1 MADISPRHIACAGLM
16 VAAPLVELV
25 EQDIL
30 LPADDPESFWRGFE
44 AILRDMA
51 PRNAALLARREALQ
65 RDIDAWH
72 TTNPD
77 ASADSY
83 RSFLTKIG
91 YLEGEPEPFS
101 ISTSAVD
108 DEIALLAGPQLV
120 VPVNNARFALNAA
133 NARFGSLY
141 DALYGTDALPGDRGT
156 TGYDEARG
164 RAVVT
169 WVRAH
174 LDAVAPL
181 AMGSWA
187 EVTELAVESG
197 NLVIGLG
204 DAFTRLADPAQ
215 FAGYRDTGD
224 IILRINGLLIE
235 IRVDRNH
242 SIGRSDPAGICDI
255 VVESALT
262 AIQDCE
268 DSVAA
273 VDAEDKCRVYAN
285 WLGLM
290 KGDLA
295 ESFSKGGKAVTRRL
309 AADVSYLAPDRTPV
323 VHPGRALLLV
333 RNVGHL
339 MTTDAVRLDGRETPE
354 GILDAVM
361 TVAAARHDLA
371 RKAGPRNARQGSI
384 YVVKPKMHGSD
395 EVRFTNDLMCRVEDL
410 LGLPRNTVKIGVMDE
425 ERRTSANLSACIAA
439 VSERCVFINTGFLDR
454 TGDEIHTSMQAGAML
469 PRTEMAGST
478 WLQAYERGNVARG
491 LAAGLA
497 GRAQIG
503 KGMWAKPDAMADML
517 RVKGEQLRTGATT
530 AWVPSPTAATLHAT
544 HYHRFDARGLQRDCL
559 GMSVPEL
566 SALLTPPLLKG
577 RSLPPDLVRSEIEGA
592 CQSILGYVVR
602 WIDQG
607 IGCSKIPDMHDI
619 ALMEDRA
626 TLRISSQLLAN
637 WLKHGVCTP
646 AEVDDALCR
655 MAVRVDAQNVTDAS
669 YHPMA
674 PSCNGEAFRTARG
687 LIFEGARQPSGY
699 TEPLL
704 HAARRRVKTRQSSH

>member
-30 LPADDPESFWRGFE
+30 LPHDDPESFWRGFE
-44 AILRDMA
+44 AILREMV
-51 PRNAALLARREALQ
+51 PRNAALISRREALQ
-65 RDIDAWH
+65 KDIDAWH
-72 TTNPD
+72 TANPD
-77 ASADSY
+77 ASADEY
-83 RSFLTKIG
+83 QSFLTKIG
-91 YLEGEPEPFS
+91 YLEGEPESFA
-101 ISTSAVD
+101 ISTSGVD
-108 DEIALLAGPQLV
+108 AEIAKLAGPQLV

-141 DALYGTDALPGDRGT
+141 DALYGTDALPGDRLAQ
-156 TGYDEARG
+156 GYDEGRG

-169 WVRAH
+169 WVRRH

-181 AMGSWA
+181 AAGSWSNITRLS
-187 EVTELAVESG
+187 VQSG
-197 NLVIGLG
+197 NLAVSLG
-204 DAFTRLADPAQ
+204 NALTGLADPAQ
-215 FAGYRDTGD
+215 FAGYRDKGD
-224 IILRINGLLIE
+224 IILRVNGLLIE
-235 IRVDRNH
+235 IRVDH
-242 SIGRSDPAGICDI
+242 AHAIGQRDPAGICD
-255 VVESALT
+255 VVIESALT

-290 KGDLA
+290 RGDLV
-295 ESFSKGGKAVTRRL
+295 ERFDKGGKTMTRRL
-309 AADVSYLAPDRTPV
+309 LPDVSYLAPDGMLV
-323 VHPGRALLLV
+323 EHPSRALLLV

-339 MTTDAVRLDGRETPE
+339 MTTDAVRLDGKETPE

-371 RKAGPRNARQGSI
+371 RKVGPRNSRQGSI
-384 YVVKPKMHGSD
+384 YVVKPKMHGSE
-395 EVRFTNDLMCRVEDL
+395 EVRFTNDLMCRVESL

-439 VSERCVFINTGFLDR
+439 VRERCVFINTGFLDR
-454 TGDEIHTSMQAGAML
+454 TGDEIHTSMHAGAML
-469 PRTEMAGST
+469 PRTEMAGSK

-503 KGMWAKPDAMADML
+503 KGMWAKPDGMADML
-517 RVKGEQLRTGATT
+517 RLKGDQLRTGATT

-544 HYHRFDARGLQRDCL
+544 HYHRLDARNVQQGFR
-559 GMSVPEL
+559 GISAPEL
-566 SALLTPPLLKG
+566 SALLTPPLLNG
-577 RSLPPDLVRSEIEGA
+577 RNLPPDLVRSELEGA

-602 WIDQG
+602 WVDQG
-607 IGCSKIPDMHDI
+607 IGCSKVPDIHDVP
-619 ALMEDRA
+619 LMEDRA
-626 TLRISSQLLAN
+626 TLRISSQLLTN
-637 WLKHGVCTP
+637 WLRHGICSP
-646 AEVDDALCR
+646 AEVDDALRR
-655 MAVRVDAQNVTDAS
+655 MAVRVDGQNAGDPA
-669 YHPMA
+669 YLPMA
-674 PSCNGEAFRTARG
+674 PDYDGEAFRAARA
-687 LIFEGARQPSGY
+687 LIFEGTAQPSGY

-704 HAARRRVKTRQSSH
+704 HAARRRVKLRQSSH